1 MNIYLDYAATT
12 PMDMR
17 VSEQMCKYQNSIFGN
32 PSSPHRHGQAA
43 KIVLEECRDNVAEN
57 LGCFSKEVIFTSCGT
72 ESNNLGLIGSMI
84 ADKEKGSHIIVSAV
98 EHPSVIKSI
107 EYLNNIGFEISI
119 INPDNEGIFDISN
132 IEASIQSKTV
142 LISFMYINN
151 ETGILSPVNEIGNLC
166 KEKDII
172 FHCDAVQ
179 AFGKY
184 TIDINKLN
192 VDLLSFSGHKIYGPK
207 GIGGLYVRDG
217 IKLEQNL
224 FGGEQEANKR
234 PGTENMAG
242 IVGITNAMR
251 LFDSDE
257 WNKTEERRNYFESQL
272 QNLIGNITVI
282 GKKAERS
289 PYISNIAFHGID
301 NQSLLLRLDI
311 NGLSASVGS
320 ACSSGSIKQSHV
332 LKAMGLSDDIINS
345 SIRFSYGRFT
355 ELPDLKKAVNIIE
368 KTVAE
373 LAN

>member
-107 EYLNNIGFEISI
+107 EYLNKIGFEISI